1 MFRSSFRR
9 TARLSLLLMS
19 YSACSA
25 LASSPRPAQQRA
37 ISRALTRELNHATP
51 DHVRVAR
58 FALTSVDVQGHWALA
73 DVKPLGSGA
82 LDPVFVLVHKR
93 WGAWN
98 FVTMGGNLRGSGQQF
113 KIPHALWKRWNL

>member
-19 YSACSA
+19 FSACSA
-25 LASSPRPAQQRA
+25 FASSPLLVEQRA
-37 ISRALTRELNHATP
+37 ISRSLTRELNHATP
-51 DHVRVAR
+51 DHVRVAH
-58 FALTSVDVQGHWALA
+58 FALTSVDVRGSWALA
-73 DVKPLGSGA
+73 DVKPTRADA

-93 WGAWN
+93 RGAWN

-113 KIPHALWKRWNL
+113 KVPHALWKRWNL